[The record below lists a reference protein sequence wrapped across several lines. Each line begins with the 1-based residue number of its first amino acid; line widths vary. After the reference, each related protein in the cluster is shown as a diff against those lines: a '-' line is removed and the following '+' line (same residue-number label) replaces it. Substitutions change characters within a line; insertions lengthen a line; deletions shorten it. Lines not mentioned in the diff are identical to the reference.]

1 MDPFG
6 LICTLH
12 LDRDHFRPIPACVCG
27 ESVRRCGLVCLDV
40 CYLLFEWQSGKKVR
54 GEMIRVCKE
63 VSDKYP
69 SLTFELKEV
78 ARGESFIQYIEVF
91 TTDVE
96 AVVPTGQAVVLPSE
110 SISATEKRMIEL
122 SKIKHLLTE
131 QEYQQ
136 KLAEI
141 LAEVPAKKEKK
152 SNKKKKKSKDVDD
165 S

>member
-1 MDPFG
+1 
-6 LICTLH
+6 
-12 LDRDHFRPIPACVCG
+12 
-27 ESVRRCGLVCLDV
+27 
-40 CYLLFEWQSGKKVR
+40 
-54 GEMIRVCKE
+54 MIRVCKE
-63 VSDKYP
+63 VSGKYP